1 MPSLVYRERNGVPL
15 NNQAKVK
22 EEASFARTGSL
33 LNKVGRMGSE
43 FVRGAGFGF
52 RSFFVN
58 KQSGEGATRSEAVP
72 ANSYMFMVQTL
83 TTICRTHPRTST
95 KAMCP
100 TSIMPLD

>member
-33 LNKVGRMGSE
+33 LNARLVGWGPE

-58 KQSGEGATRSEAVP
+58 KQSGEEQP
-72 ANSYMFMVQTL
+72 ALRLYLQTV
-83 TTICRTHPRTST
+83 ICSWFRP
-95 KAMCP
+95 
-100 TSIMPLD
+100 